1 MIIRKWTEN
10 GALRATHSRL
20 NKINRLLE
28 EVAHLWSDVDE
39 GAVQE
44 CDVLRDEVEK
54 LRVSIVVEAQER
66 AERRAEGDAL

>member
-1 MIIRKWTEN
+1 MILRKWTEN

-28 EVAHLWSDVDE
+28 EVAYLWTDLDQ

-54 LRVSIVVEAQER
+54 LRMSIVEEMQDR
-66 AERRAEGDAL
+66 AERQAEEAW